1 MCTPSRDA
9 AGGPIAMTASSAGQ
23 IIERLETRIKDQ
35 KVRLDV
41 QAQQIKRQD
50 LDIEGLGQ
58 RLKDAEK
65 DARTAH
71 LQFLESQKRSDKFRR
86 QTDEERNSRVQS
98 IQAMKRHLKTE
109 PTVDAETQTEPMC
122 ELTSGDVDDPPVCI
136 FHPHGKS

>member
-1 MCTPSRDA
+1 MCSPSSDA
-9 AGGPIAMTASSAGQ
+9 AGVPIAMTASSAGQ

-65 DARTAH
+65 DARIAR

-86 QTDEERNSRVQS
+86 QSDEERNLRVRS
-98 IQAMKRHLKTE
+98 IQAMKRHLRTE

-122 ELTSGDVDDPPVCI
+122 EFTGGDVDDPPVCI

>member
-1 MCTPSRDA
+1 MCSPSSDA
-9 AGGPIAMTASSAGQ
+9 AGVPIAMTASSAGQ

-65 DARTAH
+65 DARIAR

-86 QTDEERNSRVQS
+86 QSDEERNLRVRS

-122 ELTSGDVDDPPVCI
+122 ELTGGDVDDPPVCI
-136 FHPHGKS
+136 FSPAW

>member
-1 MCTPSRDA
+1 MCSPSRDA
-9 AGGPIAMTASSAGQ
+9 ARGPIAMTTSSASQ
-23 IIERLETRIKDQ
+23 IIERLETQIKDQ

-41 QAQQIKRQD
+41 QAQQIRRQD

-65 DARTAH
+65 DARIAR
-71 LQFLESQKRSDKFRR
+71 LQFLESQRRSDKFRR
-86 QTDEERNSRVQS
+86 QSEEERNLRIRS
-98 IQAMKRHLKTE
+98 IQAMKQHLRTE

-122 ELTSGDVDDPPVCI
+122 EFTDGDVDDPPVCI